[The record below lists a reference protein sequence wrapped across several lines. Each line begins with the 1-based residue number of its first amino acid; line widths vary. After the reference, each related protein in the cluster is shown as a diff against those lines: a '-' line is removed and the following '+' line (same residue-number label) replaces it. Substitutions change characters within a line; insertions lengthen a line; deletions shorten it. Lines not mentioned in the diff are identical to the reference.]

1 MATVAFGYLR
11 RTAARSPICAR
22 DFGVSLDDPLWNST
36 RSRSTFIDPLPEEA
50 RYLERR
56 SSILPAGKP
65 EFGRSGKPGDVDRV
79 AVPAVPTAFGAV
91 FSTFACRGSSW
102 CR

>member
-11 RTAARSPICAR
+11 GTAPRSPICAR
-22 DFGVSLDDPLWNST
+22 DLGVSLDDPLSNST
-36 RSRSTFIDPLPEEA
+36 RSRSTCIDPLPEEA

-65 EFGRSGKPGDVDRV
+65 KLEGSGTAGEVGGV
-79 AVPAVPTAFGAV
+79 AVPDVPTGFGTV
-91 FSTFACRGSSW
+91 FSTFACRG
-102 CR
+102 